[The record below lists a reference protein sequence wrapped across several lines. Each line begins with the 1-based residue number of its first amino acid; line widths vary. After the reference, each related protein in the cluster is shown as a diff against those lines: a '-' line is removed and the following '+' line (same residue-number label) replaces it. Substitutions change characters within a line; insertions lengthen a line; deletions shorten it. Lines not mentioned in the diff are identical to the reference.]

1 MIGSSALAQ
10 YRDQLL
16 EAWFDRAIG
25 VYADEA
31 VAKFRT
37 VEDRFANPIGTGV
50 RTHLGRLLDGL
61 LAGEQPAAEALDG
74 MLRVRAVQEMPAS
87 KAVAFLAELPD
98 VLGAVLDPD
107 DDAGRREADDA
118 IRLART
124 YLLAGFD
131 TYSNCREQV
140 WRIRATEL
148 RSRSQRVIEGLN
160 AWRDRRDAAAGPDAM
175 SWKEVSE

>member
-1 MIGSSALAQ
+1 
-10 YRDQLL
+10 
-16 EAWFDRAIG
+16 
-25 VYADEA
+25 
-31 VAKFRT
+31 
-37 VEDRFANPIGTGV
+37 
-50 RTHLGRLLDGL
+50 
-61 LAGEQPAAEALDG
+61 
-74 MLRVRAVQEMPAS
+74 VRAVQEMPAS
-87 KAVAFLAELPD
+87 KALAFLAELPD

-131 TYSNCREQV
+131 TYTNCREQV
-140 WRIRATEL
+140 WNIRATEL

-160 AWRDRRDAAAGPDAM
+160 AWRERRDAAAGPDVM